1 MRTFAI
7 VNRKGGVGKTTT
19 AVNLAYVLAT
29 SCRKR
34 VLLIDADSQGN
45 TSSISTQPNENG
57 LAALLRYGG
66 TDFYQDHIDQT
77 DVPGLDLM
85 PAGEDLD
92 VLDLECMCG
101 KRQPNNWILR
111 GFLDA
116 LEEDDAYDVAVIDCP
131 PYFSL
136 SCLNA
141 ITAADRLIIPAGTDA
156 YSAVGMSGLERKIE
170 QIRTACPCVSIS
182 GCLVT
187 QWTRS
192 RQSEDAVDFLRE
204 EGPVHI
210 FSTVIRSSTE
220 KVREATWAR
229 QATAQYSP
237 FCNTSRDY
245 RMWVKELLDWEGMSD
260 GK

>member
-29 SCRKR
+29 SCRMR
-34 VLLIDADSQGN
+34 VLLIDADSQEN
-45 TSSISTQPNENG
+45 ASSISTRG
-57 LAALLRYGG
+57 SGSGMADLLRFGD
-66 TDFYQDHIDQT
+66 TDYYQKYIEET
-77 DVPGLDLM
+77 DVPNLDLM

-101 KRQPNNWILR
+101 KRKANNWILR
-111 GFLDA
+111 GFLDS

-141 ITAADRLIIPAGTDA
+141 ITAADRLIIPAGPDA
-156 YSAVGMSGLERKIE
+156 YSAVGMSGLDRKIE
-170 QIRTACPCVSIS
+170 QIRVACPCVSVS

-192 RQSEDAVDFLRE
+192 RQTEDAVDFLRE

-210 FSTVIRSSTE
+210 FNTVIRSSTE

-245 RMWVKELLDWEGMSD
+245 RAWVRELLDWEGMSD